1 MKNQIRSHGG
11 ILAMATM
18 LFTTTP
24 LSAHDFRPAGTA
36 VSVAKSALT
45 VTPPRDF
52 NAMSIKPGKNVEIW
66 SLDGERLNS
75 ITFFGGI
82 SAGSSLYKER
92 NKKRE
97 PLPKLRKDTLIVEIP
112 ELLEGTIRAYNQIA
126 NFNVTGSDP
135 SKFMGN
141 AAISFTYNF
150 VDKDELPRLGEA
162 IGTII
167 DGKLY
172 MVTVEAPRLHYFER
186 VRNDF
191 QAIVQSAKF
200 K

>member
-1 MKNQIRSHGG
+1 MKNQIRSFSG
-11 ILAMATM
+11 ISAVVMTLFMTM
-18 LFTTTP
+18 P
-24 LSAHDFRPAGTA
+24 VSAHDFRPAGKA
-36 VSVAKSALT
+36 VSVAKSVLI
-45 VTPPRDF
+45 VTPSRDF
-52 NAMSIKPGKNVEIW
+52 NAMSIKQGKNVEIW

-75 ITFFGGI
+75 ITFFGGV
-82 SAGSSLYKER
+82 SAGSPLYKER

-97 PLPKLRKDTLIVEIP
+97 PLPKLRKDTLIAEIP

-126 NFNVTGSDP
+126 NFNITGSEP
-135 SKFMGN
+135 SKFMGSD
-141 AAISFTYNF
+141 AISFTYNF

-162 IGTII
+162 MGTII